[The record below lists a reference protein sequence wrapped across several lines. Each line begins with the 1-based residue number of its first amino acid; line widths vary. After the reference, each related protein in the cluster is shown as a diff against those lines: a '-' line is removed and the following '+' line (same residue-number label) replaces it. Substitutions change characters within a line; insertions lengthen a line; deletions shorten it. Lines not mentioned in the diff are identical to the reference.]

1 MDRDEIRDALA
12 DWVGGRLD
20 GDQVHVVG
28 RAVAEDEDLRREADL
43 IRSIALGRASAPA
56 SLETDIIAAV
66 TRDLAPVEGG
76 PAPSSRSGRWRVPT
90 WAVGAAAVLVAALGI
105 VDLMERAGSGVSV
118 DEPDALA
125 AALEGGY
132 TPWVADDGTVA
143 GSPILDG
150 LSEEE
155 LESLLEEMGG

>member
-12 DWVGGRLD
+12 DWVGGRLEGERAD
-20 GDQVHVVG
+20 AVE

-43 IRSIALGRASAPA
+43 LRAIARGRESAPA
-56 SLETDIIAAV
+56 RLEADIIAAV
-66 TRDLAPVEGG
+66 ARDRAERSVG
-76 PAPSSRSGRWRVPT
+76 PAASARSIRWRVPA
-90 WAVGAAAVLVAALGI
+90 WAMGAAALLAAALGTFT
-105 VDLMERAGSGVSV
+105 LMERTGSVVGVE
-118 DEPDALA
+118 DPDALSMV
-125 AALEGGY
+125 LEGGY

-143 GSPILDG
+143 GAPILDG